1 MEENDNNR
9 IKTFDCFGNPE
20 SIGLRWKRWLS
31 GFELFADGKGLIVAA
46 DSATVKQRR
55 RALLL
60 HLAGPDVQDIFATL
74 PDTGEVTDYKKAVD
88 ALNLYFIPK
97 VDTTY
102 ARHCFRKLSQA
113 PGETVRQ
120 FATRLRRSAKDCNY
134 GEETDNQIRDE
145 ILCKCTSSYIKRKLL
160 EEGQGLSLA
169 RALEIAENCEKVNS

>member
-9 IKTFDCFGNPE
+9 IKTFDCFENPD

-60 HLAGPDVQDIFATL
+60 HLAGPDVQHIFATL
-74 PDTGEVTDYKKAVD
+74 PDTGEVTDYQKAVD

-102 ARHCFRKLSQA
+102 ARHCFWKLSQA

-145 ILCKCTSSYIKRKLL
+145 ILCK
-160 EEGQGLSLA
+160 
-169 RALEIAENCEKVNS
+169 